1 MGDVPES
8 EIEPGAHIGQARRLE
23 TVEIAHRALQA
34 DRRRMQRTDRGKA
47 SARAVDGDDRD
58 VALALTLARVALVL
72 VEDGHVHR
80 AGIAPQAEQGPA
92 AGCDL
97 ARNEAPAVLAHRDPR
112 VRMVQFAATAFDRV
126 ERHGGYPS
134 NFATFWNHAT
144 SAGGM

>member
-58 VALALTLARVALVL
+58 VALALTLAL

-80 AGIAPQAEQGPA
+80 AGSAPQAEQGPA

-112 VRMVQFAATAFDRV
+112 VRMVQFEATAFDRV
-126 ERHGGYPS
+126 ERHAAIR
-134 NFATFWNHAT
+134 ATLRRSGT
-144 SAGGM
+144 